1 MRPLYLLLLAA
12 PAALVLDFRGG
23 ANPALVFIVSALAMI
38 PLAGLLGQATE
49 EVAVYTGPK
58 IGGLLNATLGNA
70 AELII
75 TIVALREGLVNVV
88 KASIVGSIVGN
99 ILIVLGA
106 SLLLGGLRWG
116 TQTFDA
122 ATAGTN
128 ATMLML
134 VIVSLSVP
142 AIFNMPVAGERI
154 SPANIIL
161 LSDWLSIVLIVIYAL
176 YLAFILRT
184 NSSVADAAAGH
195 GSSQMHTPGM
205 KLPVALGIL
214 AAATVGIVVMSE
226 VLVGAIE
233 PTAEAWGLSDMFIG
247 VMLVPLIGNV
257 AEHLVAVRVALQNK
271 MDLSLGIAVGSGLQ
285 IALFVAPLLVLI
297 GEVIGA
303 PMNLVFHPFE
313 LIALIGAGLIA
324 VLVSVDG
331 ESNWLEGAQL
341 IALYVILGV
350 AFFFAP

>member
-12 PAALVLDFRGG
+12 PVALFLEFRGG
-23 ANPALVFIVSALAMI
+23 TAPAVIFLVSALAMI

-75 TIVALREGLVNVV
+75 TIVALREGLVDVV

-122 ATAGTN
+122 KTAGTN

-134 VIVSLSVP
+134 AIVALSVP
-142 AIFNMPVAGERI
+142 AIFNLSVHGERI
-154 SPANIIL
+154 SQANILL
-161 LSDWLSIVLIVIYAL
+161 LSDWLAVALIVIYAL
-176 YLAFILRT
+176 YLVFILRT
-184 NSSVADAAAGH
+184 QSPVAEAAAGH
-195 GSSQMHTPGM
+195 GSSQVHTPGM
-205 KLPVALGIL
+205 KLPVALALL
-214 AAATVGIVVMSE
+214 AGATVGIVIMSE

-257 AEHLVAVRVALQNK
+257 AEHLVAVQVALQNK

-297 GEVIGA
+297 GAFMGH

-341 IALYVILGV
+341 VALYLMFGV

>member
-1 MRPLYLLLLAA
+1 MKPLYLLLLAA
-12 PAALVLDFRGG
+12 PVALVLEFRGG
-23 ANPALVFIVSALAMI
+23 ADPAVVFIVSALAMI

-49 EVAVYTGPK
+49 EVAVYTGPR

-116 TQTFDA
+116 AQTFDA

-134 VIVSLSVP
+134 AIVALSVP
-142 AIFNMPVAGERI
+142 AIFNLSVGGERI
-154 SPANIIL
+154 SQGNILL
-161 LSDWLSIVLIVIYAL
+161 LSDWLSVVLVVVYAL
-176 YLAFILRT
+176 YLVFILRAKT
-184 NSSVADAAAGH
+184 PVADAAAGQ
-195 GSSQMHTPGM
+195 GASQSHTPGM
-205 KLPVALGIL
+205 KLPVALALL
-214 AAATVGIVVMSE
+214 AGATVGIVIMSE

-233 PTAEAWGLSDMFIG
+233 PTAAAWGLSDMFIG

-257 AEHLVAVRVALQNK
+257 AEHLVAVKVALQNK

-285 IALFVAPLLVLI
+285 IALFVAPLLVL
-297 GEVIGA
+297 VGA
-303 PMNLVFHPFE
+303 VMGTPMNLVFHPFE

-341 IALYVILGV
+341 VALYVILGV